1 MHAVNRTLY
10 WTVDTFLAPP
20 CIYQSF
26 PLKPFEEKGTSQ
38 SMNGKSTFYVIT
50 RVIIQV
56 WLFGIFLYLFGEPA
70 VERYLD
76 EKVMVVTSTRETGG
90 TEAPA
95 LTIVAIKQDTQTGW
109 KRKLSGTNYIRSFC
123 SELDSD
129 KSIIGCI
136 EENTYNISE
145 ISQGVAI
152 GLPGSSISNVIKGPW
167 IEDFTYS
174 PMGRTYTLNIT
185 KKLRYASLT
194 DGILRIGLNKSL
206 EYHVFIHDLNFFYA
220 TSNPES
226 EAPSVRKTVEKGAIP
241 KYYPFALT
249 EVVELDVHH
258 DRCDDNPYYNF
269 GACVKESFGKR
280 VGCKTKWNYFVNSDL
295 QFCST
300 FQHYRFDHV
309 NT

>member
-1 MHAVNRTLY
+1 M
-10 WTVDTFLAPP
+10 
-20 CIYQSF
+20 
-26 PLKPFEEKGTSQ
+26 
-38 SMNGKSTFYVIT
+38 
-50 RVIIQV
+50 QV

-95 LTIVAIKQDTQTGW
+95 LTIVVTQTGW

-145 ISQGVAI
+145 ISQGGAI
-152 GLPGSSISNVIKGPW
+152 GLPGSSIENVIKGPW
-167 IEDFTYS
+167 VEDFTYS
-174 PMGRTYTLNIT
+174 FMGRTYTLNIT

-206 EYHVFIHDLNFFYA
+206 EYHVFI
-220 TSNPES
+220 PEVS
-226 EAPSVRKTVEKGAIP
+226 E
-241 KYYPFALT
+241 
-249 EVVELDVHH
+249 
-258 DRCDDNPYYNF
+258 
-269 GACVKESFGKR
+269 
-280 VGCKTKWNYFVNSDL
+280 
-295 QFCST
+295 
-300 FQHYRFDHV
+300 
-309 NT
+309 